1 MSFEESMARLGEIAD
16 QLESGECSLDE
27 AIQLYES
34 ALKLTGECQK
44 KLDEAK
50 LKIEKIG
57 ETEQKK
63 G

>member
-1 MSFEESMARLGEIAD
+1 MNFEESMARLGEIAD

-27 AIQLYES
+27 AIRLYES

-57 ETEQKK
+57 ETEQNK